1 MAVLNLGIGG
11 NRLLS
16 DGMGISGLARFD
28 RDVAAQTGAT
38 HVIVLE
44 GINDIGFAG
53 DDPSPSAADLIAAHQ
68 QLIARAHARGLTII
82 GATLTPYE
90 GAAYATS
97 VGEAKRQA
105 VNQWIRTSRAYDG
118 VVDFEAATRD
128 PSQPGRLLP
137 AFNPG
142 DHLHPNDAGYQA
154 MAEVIDLGLF
164 KKPVK
169 AGRSAR

>member
-16 DGMGISGLARFD
+16 DGMGVSALARFD

-53 DDPSPSAADLIAAHQ
+53 DEASPSAAELITAHQ
-68 QLIARAHARGLTII
+68 QMIARAHARGLRIF

-97 VGEAKRQA
+97 VGETKRQA
-105 VNQWIRTSRAYDG
+105 VNQWIRSSGAYDG
-118 VVDFEAATRD
+118 VIDFDAATRD
-128 PSQPGRLLP
+128 SSRMTRILGT
-137 AFNPG
+137 FDPG

-154 MAEVIDLGLF
+154 MADAIDLSLF
-164 KKPVK
+164 RMPAR
-169 AGRSAR
+169 AGTSR

>member
-1 MAVLNLGIGG
+1 M
-11 NRLLS
+11 
-16 DGMGISGLARFD
+16 
-28 RDVAAQTGAT
+28 
-38 HVIVLE
+38 
-44 GINDIGFAG
+44 
-53 DDPSPSAADLIAAHQ
+53 AHQ

-164 KKPVK
+164 KKPAK